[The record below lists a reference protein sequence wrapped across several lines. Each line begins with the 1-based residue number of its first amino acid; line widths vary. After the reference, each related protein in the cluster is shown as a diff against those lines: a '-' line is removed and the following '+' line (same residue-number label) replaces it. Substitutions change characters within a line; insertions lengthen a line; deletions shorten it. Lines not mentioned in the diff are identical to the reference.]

1 MTHKQFKK
9 ANNLILSTLAAI
21 LLLMLLLM
29 TVGCVSKKEVIYK
42 RIRFADTNGVTTIYY
57 TPAFEQH
64 IVFDN
69 GRAKPML
76 VEP

>member
-1 MTHKQFKK
+1 
-9 ANNLILSTLAAI
+9 
-21 LLLMLLLM
+21 M

-42 RIRFADTNGVTTIYY
+42 KIRFADTNGVTTIYY

-69 GRAKPML
+69 GKAKPMF